1 MDVGLGCRPVL
12 GDEGGIV
19 VYTVEVFGVGDVSCW
34 WLWEPQHWLSFVD
47 EVAVGG

>member
-19 VYTVEVFGVGDVSCW
+19 VYTVEVFGRCIALVV
-34 WLWEPQHWLSFVD
+34 V
-47 EVAVGG
+47 VATTLVVVR